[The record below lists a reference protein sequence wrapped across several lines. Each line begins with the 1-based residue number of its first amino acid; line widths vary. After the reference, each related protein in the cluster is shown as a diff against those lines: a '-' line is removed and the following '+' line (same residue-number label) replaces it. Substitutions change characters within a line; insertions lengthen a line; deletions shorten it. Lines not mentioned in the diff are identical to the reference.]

1 MRDITHCPNC
11 QTQFFV
17 SEAQL
22 NQHGGLVRCGQCL
35 HVFNAKDQFIA
46 QAHADQPIQESST
59 VTEDTSTSSAPS
71 IIEQSNTPHSS
82 SWPTLDHST
91 IAEVASS
98 NDIQHQNH
106 TPEKVQQSFSSKQNQ
121 TVKAIE
127 STTAQQEVISH
138 GLERSEAIQADL
150 NQPSTDADKITDK
163 SDSLARLEEQ
173 PVNDVTN
180 LSFIPGN
187 QSHYFN
193 DLAKHAKLDGKK
205 IANKRLR
212 WLWILGVFLLLLIAA
227 GQSVYFLRNTI
238 AIYYPN
244 FKPHLLAACQQLHC
258 SIELPKQIEW
268 IIIDDSDMQ
277 EDLEHTGVMH
287 LSSSLFN
294 KASFVQAYP
303 NVELTLT
310 DTNDSAVLRRIFKPA
325 EYLPPKT
332 DIAAGFSA
340 GREIKI
346 KLAITTQDVSV
357 AGYRLYVTY

>member
-35 HVFNAKDQFIA
+35 HVFNAKEQFVA
-46 QAHADQPIQESST
+46 QAQPDNPIPENSA
-59 VTEDTSTSSAPS
+59 VTEDTSAISVPS
-71 IIEQSNTPHSS
+71 ITEQSNTPPSS
-82 SWPTLDHST
+82 SWPTLDHSAIT
-91 IAEVASS
+91 EAPPSQ
-98 NDIQHQNH
+98 DIQSQIHL
-106 TPEKVQQSFSSKQNQ
+106 PEKAQQTFSSTQNQ
-121 TVKAIE
+121 TAEAIE
-127 STTAQQEVISH
+127 LSTVQQEEASH
-138 GLERSEAIQADL
+138 ALDNTDAIQADL
-150 NQPSTDADKITDK
+150 NQSSADADLITEKPDIQAHPDK
-163 SDSLARLEEQ
+163 QAA
-173 PVNDVTN
+173 NDITN

-212 WLWILGVFLLLLIAA
+212 WLWILGVFLVLLIAA

-244 FKPHLLAACQQLHC
+244 LKPHLLVLCQHLHC

-277 EDLEHTGVMH
+277 EDLQHAGVMH
-287 LSSSLFN
+287 LSSSLLN
-294 KASFVQAYP
+294 KADFVQAYP

-310 DTNDSAVLRRIFKPA
+310 DINDSAVLRRIFKPV
-325 EYLPPKT
+325 EYLAANT
-332 DIAAGFSA
+332 DIPAGFSA